1 MIRTLDER
9 KVWVIA
15 SLGDAPYFGCGIM
28 GENGNRVDG
37 GHDDRVRLLSKSCP
51 PPGVNADTRATV
63 LPNNDVRTDAAAL
76 PRTRGRT
83 QRWGLLRLI
92 RGWLLVIG
100 ILAATSGESA
110 DERDAIN
117 VADRKQL
124 FVDFELIDWHRNI
137 ELVMNPPFQTGE
149 KLVSLDQPY
158 EEGGRFGLYS
168 SVLKEPDGRVRIW
181 YDVIV
186 RTGSGAD
193 DYSRWVG
200 YAEST
205 DGVRF
210 TKPVVG
216 LHEVDGSSANN
227 IVLPGRIGGASVWI
241 DALAPAEHRYKTQ
254 AKVYPSTGKLRMYS
268 SRDGLAWSH
277 FGDIEPQ
284 GATDTQTIIF
294 WDELS
299 RRYLFYGRD
308 KVGGIGSRRVRRAEL
323 TDLTRLENTGLVI
336 WTDAMDFATYP
347 TANGNAPV
355 DYYGAAVFPY
365 HGTEGVYIM
374 LAQTFWHWMPGITET
389 KLLPA
394 GRDVRLAVSRDSK
407 VFTRAGGR
415 KAFLRPGPAGRFD
428 SKAVWALPNPIV
440 VGDEIWIYY
449 CGLNWDRADRVD
461 TAAPEGKRMSAISR
475 AVMRLD
481 GFVSADT
488 PYEGGE
494 LTTRPLKFSGSQLEL
509 NIDTSAGGSVRV
521 ELLDMEG
528 RPIPGM
534 AGEDSPWLVGN
545 SVRLPV
551 TWSKSPDLRNWTGKP
566 VRLRF
571 IMRDCKLYAFQF
583 RK

>member
-1 MIRTLDER
+1 MIRILAER
-9 KVWVIA
+9 KVWAII
-15 SLGDAPYFGCGIM
+15 SLNDALYFDCGTM
-28 GENGNRVDG
+28 GENGNRVG
-37 GHDDRVRLLSKSCP
+37 GGRDERDI
-51 PPGVNADTRATV
+51 
-63 LPNNDVRTDAAAL
+63 RTDAATRPL
-76 PRTRGRT
+76 PKGRSR
-83 QRWGLLRLI
+83 RWGLHPLI
-92 RGWLLVIG
+92 RRWLPVIG
-100 ILAATSGESA
+100 ILAGSSGPAAEY
-110 DERDAIN
+110 RDAIE

-124 FVDFELIDWHRNI
+124 FVDPELIDWHSNI

-158 EEGGRFGLYS
+158 EEAGRFGLYS

-186 RTGSGAD
+186 RTGSGAN
-193 DYSRWVG
+193 DYSRWVS
-200 YAEST
+200 YAESS

-216 LHEVDGSSANN
+216 LHELDGSSANN

-241 DALAPAEHRYKTQ
+241 DPLAPAEHRYKTQ
-254 AKVYPSTGKLRMYS
+254 AKAYPSNGMLHIHS
-268 SRDGLAWSH
+268 SRDGLFWNH
-277 FGDIEPQ
+277 FADIEPQ
-284 GATDTQTIIF
+284 GAIDTQTVIF
-294 WDELS
+294 WDEIS

-308 KVGGIGSRRVRRAEL
+308 KEGGGFRSVRRAEL
-323 TDLTRLENTGLVI
+323 ANLTQLENTGLVI

-355 DYYGAAVFPY
+355 DYYGATVFPY
-365 HGTEGVYIM
+365 QETEGVYIM

-449 CGLNWDRADRVD
+449 CGLNWDRADRID